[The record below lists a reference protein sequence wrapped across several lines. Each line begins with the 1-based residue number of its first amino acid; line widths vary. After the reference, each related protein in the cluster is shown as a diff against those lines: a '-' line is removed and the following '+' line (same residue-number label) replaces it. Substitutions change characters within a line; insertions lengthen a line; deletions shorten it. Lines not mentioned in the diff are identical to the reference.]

1 MKLPWSALLFALIFV
16 LKLLCPERVVAQVYA
31 EIPNDGLQDASEQL
45 QALINRGV
53 GSIRLKKG
61 VYKLERTVTI
71 DLTKSGA
78 TSISGEGVATLKMY
92 GKGPAL
98 SFRGSHSG
106 TAAPES
112 FKPTVLEMQRMP
124 MVDGIEIIGAHT
136 QANGIEADGTMQ
148 LSISRTTIRECQHG
162 IHLVRLNR
170 NILIS
175 DCHIY
180 KNSGIGIFYD
190 HVNLHQ
196 SNILGCHISYCT
208 GGGIVSHGGN
218 VRNVH
223 IGTCDIESN
232 MGPQA
237 PPTANVWLDSTG
249 GSIGEVAITGCTI
262 QHSSKAPGCANI
274 RIQGAGQDPSLQRRA
289 GRTTT
294 REGNI
299 TIGNNVFSD
308 IQTNIHIQDTRGV
321 TITGNT
327 FWEGFELDL
336 LIERSSNV
344 VVGLNNFDRNP
355 RYLVNGF
362 DNAEKNGIM
371 FRDCD
376 DCILSNNSIAG
387 VWRQAAAVQFSNCNR
402 CNIAGNS
409 ILDSDGSGLRLES
422 VRNSLVTGNIIRDD
436 RDQPKKSDSPSIVTK
451 GSNENTITANVLG
464 NGHKDE

>member
-1 MKLPWSALLFALIFV
+1 MFTLFIV
-16 LKLLCPERVVAQVYA
+16 LRMLRPDGAIAQEYA
-31 EIPNDGLQDASEQL
+31 EIPNDGQQDVSEQL
-45 QALINRGV
+45 QALVNRGT
-53 GSIRLKKG
+53 GSIRLRKG
-61 VYKLERTVTI
+61 VYKLERTVSI
-71 DLTKSGA
+71 DLTKSGV
-78 TSISGEGVATLKMY
+78 TCISGDGVATLKMY

-98 SFRGSHSG
+98 SFRGNHSG
-106 TAAPES
+106 TADPKS
-112 FKPTVLEMQRMP
+112 FEQNVLEKQRMP
-124 MVDGIEIIGAHT
+124 MVDGMEILGAH
-136 QANGIEADGTMQ
+136 AEADGIEADGTMQ
-148 LSISRTTIRECQHG
+148 LTISRTTIRECQHG

-180 KNSGIGIFYD
+180 KNSGIGIYYD
-190 HVNLHQ
+190 KVNLHQ
-196 SNILGCHISYCT
+196 SNILGCHISYCN

-237 PPTANVWLDSTG
+237 PPTANVWLDSTD
-249 GSIGEVAITGCTI
+249 GSIGEIAITGCTI

-289 GRTTT
+289 GKKTT

-308 IQTNIHIQDTRGV
+308 IQTNIHIQDSRGV

-336 LIERSSNV
+336 QVERSSNV

-362 DNAEKNGIM
+362 DNAEKNGIL

-376 DCILSNNSIAG
+376 DCVLSANCIAG
-387 VWRQAAAVQFSNCNR
+387 VWRQAAAVQFLNCNR
-402 CNIAGNS
+402 FNISGNS
-409 ILDSDGSGLRLES
+409 ILDSDGSGLRLDK

-436 RDQPKKSDSPSIVTK
+436 REKPKKSEFPSIVTK
-451 GSNENTITANVLG
+451 GSSENTITANALG
-464 NGHKDE
+464 NGLKDE